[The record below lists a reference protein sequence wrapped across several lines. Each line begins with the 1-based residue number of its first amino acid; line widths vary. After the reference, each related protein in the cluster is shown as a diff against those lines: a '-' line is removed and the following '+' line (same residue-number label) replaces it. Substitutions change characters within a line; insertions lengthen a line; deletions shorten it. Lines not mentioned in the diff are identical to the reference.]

1 MAQLVFSRKE
11 MKYFVPADRF
21 TAFCTEIEKHMK
33 ADEYGEYAACNVY
46 YDTEVFDLI
55 RKSLDRP
62 LYKEKL
68 RMRSYGVPGP
78 ESTVFLEIK
87 KKYDGMVYKRRET
100 LPYHI
105 ACDFLDHGIYPTA
118 HDSQIM
124 RELRYFLQLYKP
136 LPKLYLSY
144 DRMAFKG
151 IGESDLRLTFDSNIR
166 YRFHHVHLHEGN
178 YGDTLLPEGLH
189 LMEIKM
195 STAMPLWLT
204 GLLDTYEIRR
214 TSFTKYGRIYEKEF
228 KKQGGMPSLVEE
240 I

>member
-11 MKYFVPADRF
+11 MKYFVPIDRF
-21 TAFCTEIEKHMK
+21 YDFKAEIDKHMK

-46 YDTEVFDLI
+46 YDTDVFNLI
-55 RKSLDRP
+55 RMSLDRP
-62 LYKEKL
+62 MYKEKL

-78 ESTVFLEIK
+78 DSKVFLEIK
-87 KKYDGMVYKRRET
+87 KKFDGMVYKRRET
-100 LPYHI
+100 LTYTQ
-105 ACDFLDHGIYPTA
+105 ACDFLDRGIYPVE

-124 RELRYFLQLYKP
+124 RELRYFMQLHKP
-136 LPKLYLSY
+136 KPTLYLSY

-151 IGESDLRLTFDSNIR
+151 IAEKDLRLTFDSNIR
-166 YRFHHVHLHEGN
+166 YRFENVHLHEGN
-178 YGDTLLPEGLH
+178 YGETLLPPDMH

-204 GLLDTYEIRR
+204 GLLDQYQIRR

-228 KKQGGMPSLVEE
+228 AKRGGMHLAENK
-240 I
+240 

>member
-11 MKYFVPADRF
+11 MKYFVPIDRF
-21 TAFCTEIEKHMK
+21 EAFKAEIEQHMK

-46 YDTEVFDLI
+46 YDTDVFNLI
-55 RKSLDRP
+55 RMSLDRP

-78 ESTVFLEIK
+78 DSTVFLEIK

-100 LPYHI
+100 LTYQE
-105 ACDFLDHGIYPTA
+105 ACDFLDRGIYPEA

-124 RELRYFLQLYKP
+124 RELRYFMQLHKP
-136 LPKLYLSY
+136 RPMLYLSY

-151 IGESDLRLTFDSNIR
+151 IAEKDLRLTFDSNIR
-166 YRFHHVHLHEGN
+166 YRFENVHLHEGN

-204 GLLDTYEIRR
+204 GLLDRYDIRR

-228 KKQGGMPSLVEE
+228 AKRGGMPVAAEQ
-240 I
+240 